1 MALKRGKMCELIN
14 CLLNMVYTTCNNVGS
29 EWQCLL
35 LSLNTTLFRE
45 SSKISMNFGQIHHC
59 GAPYSKSH
67 VAFVCAQELQ
77 EARVKALYAK

>member
-1 MALKRGKMCELIN
+1 MMS
-14 CLLNMVYTTCNNVGS
+14 TTCNNVAS

-35 LSLNTTLFRE
+35 LCLDTALSRETIKILMIFR
-45 SSKISMNFGQIHHC
+45 QIHHC